1 MDAGIRRGRALK
13 QHVLAI
19 LQGDDAE
26 LRFAELS
33 KLRARQAINPLLSF
47 LLHESETV
55 RWRAVG
61 AIGHVIAGLADED
74 MESARV
80 IMRRLMWSL
89 NDESGGIGWG
99 VPEAMAE
106 IMARHQRLAEE
117 FAPIIVSYLNTGGN
131 FIEYEMLQRGLLWGV
146 ARLAAVRPDL
156 LREAAEH
163 LDKYLYSEDA
173 PVRGFA
179 AAASGLLGARQ
190 TRDRLR
196 ELLQDESRVTVY
208 AGDTFVER
216 TVGQLAQQS
225 LTQMERNPS

>member
-1 MDAGIRRGRALK
+1 LNAGIRRGRALK

-19 LQGDDAE
+19 LHEDDAE
-26 LRFAELS
+26 RRFAELS

-47 LLHESETV
+47 LLHESQTV
-55 RWRAVG
+55 RWRAVS
-61 AIGHVIAGLADED
+61 AIGYVIAGLADED

-117 FAPIIVSYLNTGGN
+117 FAPIIVSYLNADGN

-146 ARLAAVRPDL
+146 ARLAAERPGL
-156 LREAAEH
+156 LAGATEH
-163 LDKYLYSEDA
+163 VDKYLYSEDA
-173 PVRGFA
+173 SVRGLA
-179 AAASGLLGARQ
+179 AAASGLLGAQQ

-196 ELLQDESRVTVY
+196 ELLQDDSRLSIY
-208 AGDTFVER
+208 SGDTFVER
-216 TVGQLAQQS
+216 TIGQLAQQS
-225 LTQMERNPS
+225 LTQMERKPS